1 MDSTRRISEGGRLV
15 YPTSK
20 QPKVN
25 QTKQAVVGVSED
37 RSVSDEQRDKLGGV
51 AADRKANLGR
61 FKELLE
67 GKSLPEMTQ
76 LMSGQKPEEES
87 TARKALDKPNL
98 DKSSSTET
106 QNSTSNDSEKKV
118 GEVSKEKSVDG
129 QELNDTESKEVQE
142 LKQRDREVRAHEQ
155 AHVAAG
161 GQYVRGGIKYEYQ
174 RGPDGRTY
182 AVGGHVNIDVSEAGT
197 PEATITKMQQ
207 VKRAAL
213 APAEPS
219 GADRAVAATA
229 AQKEQ
234 QARMEILEQRQEE
247 VAQKR
252 TEVANKGEETRT
264 SAANEDSSSTSGI
277 DESLKVK
284 AEDTTAPEPPEID
297 APDRKTQMNLARQA
311 RMRIKRGDY
320 WEA

>member
-264 SAANEDSSSTSGI
+264 SAANEDSSSASGI